1 MAKTGE
7 SITARFLS
15 QSTTGT
21 TCNGTATLVLLPALT
36 KTIFDGQAAF
46 SANRT
51 TTQTSNNCPTR
62 INQTTVY
69 VSLDY
74 MPLGQSELTNYNVY
88 VGKASLPKSATVG
101 DSGTLGVFNRY
112 LNSSKTTFVGSTVV
126 SYLVEPDTTAST
138 IVLKLT
144 HTELNTN
151 GVVESTETARYRIN
165 ANNTMEFLSD
175 EYISPYSKI
184 NFN

>member
-1 MAKTGE
+1 M
-7 SITARFLS
+7 
-15 QSTTGT
+15 
-21 TCNGTATLVLLPALT
+21 
-36 KTIFDGQAAF
+36 
-46 SANRT
+46 
-51 TTQTSNNCPTR
+51 
-62 INQTTVY
+62 
-69 VSLDY
+69 
-74 MPLGQSELTNYNVY
+74 Y
-88 VGKASLPKSATVG
+88 VGKASLPKSASVG

-126 SYLVEPDTTAST
+126 SYLFEPDTTAST

-151 GVVESTETARYRIN
+151 GVVESTETPRYRIY

-175 EYISPYSKI
+175 EYISSYTKI